1 LANVHVSQIQG
12 GAILAGGWRKGDREI
27 SRIDLFCKVKNVGE
41 GAVVSVMGPCD
52 DTSVADKD
60 QRVLVD
66 FDSKGLVN
74 VHVSLDILDI
84 DSKGLVTIG
93 ECPRIPDP
101 GW

>member
-1 LANVHVSQIQG
+1 M
-12 GAILAGGWRKGDREI
+12 
-27 SRIDLFCKVKNVGE
+27 
-41 GAVVSVMGPCD
+41 VSVMGPCD